1 MFTLLVRII
10 RIHYQNVSEEKG
22 LSLVFMLYLSPFSF
36 ILFSKATY
44 FLTEKKKGNKNE
56 KESGGIRVCYKRARL
71 QWPRLDIK
79 WPKMF
84 SNYQCFPVQSSYSQ
98 VASPR
103 PLP

>member
-44 FLTEKKKGNKNE
+44 FLTEKKKRKQ
-56 KESGGIRVCYKRARL
+56 K
-71 QWPRLDIK
+71 
-79 WPKMF
+79 
-84 SNYQCFPVQSSYSQ
+84 
-98 VASPR
+98 
-103 PLP
+103 